1 MSIKNNNLYEI
12 NENIQPGQKVIRF
25 SKNVWIPVGFNTS
38 GSNTPVPV
46 EGAEVQ
52 LGVVDENGKFQLL
65 SFEGTS
71 SVESGDP

>member
-12 NENIQPGQKVIRF
+12 NENIQAGQKVIRF

-38 GSNTPVPV
+38 GGNNPVPV
-46 EGAEVQ
+46 EGSEVQ

-65 SFEGTS
+65 SFEGTN
-71 SVESGDP
+71 SVESGIP